1 MTGKDFIKI
10 LLCEYG
16 YDRNIEVKTYYGDY
30 GAPGYEIRAEHE
42 NGDVF
47 YSIGCEGLMFTIFEI
62 LDYMKQNKVP
72 FKCDW
77 WSVGTKHATDDALRE
92 HLVEAWFRNSRE
104 HQDWCMKMKPCW
116 EWQQQHRPDC
126 EHCPD
131 NPHDLDFDAIHHKCS
146 LSYFNK
152 CEKIHQWRKDCRE
165 YQDRFVE
172 GHGLKKSK
180 NDNSD

>member
-72 FKCDW
+72 FKTDW

-116 EWQQQHRPDC
+116 EWQQ
-126 EHCPD
+126 
-131 NPHDLDFDAIHHKCS
+131 
-146 LSYFNK
+146 
-152 CEKIHQWRKDCRE
+152 
-165 YQDRFVE
+165 
-172 GHGLKKSK
+172 
-180 NDNSD
+180 